1 MTSLKK
7 RVLIAS
13 TAAALLAGA
22 SLSVFAMGG
31 GDRCDGPGA
40 GQSGP
45 RAEKM
50 HKMMGERMAKR
61 QADLKEKLK
70 LTPAQESSWTAFTAA
85 TQPPQMHGMQRP
97 DPAEMAKLTTPQR
110 MEKMQAMKTERDA
123 QMTKRLEAVKAFYAT
138 LNPEQ
143 QKVFDAETLNHHHE
157 GHMGNKRGQHG
168 PQNHPGMKG

>member
-7 RVLIAS
+7 RILIAS

-22 SLSVFAMGG
+22 SLSAFAMGG

-61 QADLKEKLK
+61 QADLKEKL
-70 LTPAQESSWTAFTAA
+70 LPAA
-85 TQPPQMHGMQRP
+85 TERQLLNTAGYCGLSRYLN
-97 DPAEMAKLTTPQR
+97 DKKLLR
-110 MEKMQAMKTERDA
+110 
-123 QMTKRLEAVKAFYAT
+123 
-138 LNPEQ
+138 
-143 QKVFDAETLNHHHE
+143 
-157 GHMGNKRGQHG
+157 
-168 PQNHPGMKG
+168 